1 MFATK
6 IEGSTQDMTNVDKLI
21 TYILT
26 LTPEQAD
33 KVIRQL
39 PRLTELL
46 AESLQPCLQEQSLRT
61 QSA

>member
-39 PRLTELL
+39 PLLTELL